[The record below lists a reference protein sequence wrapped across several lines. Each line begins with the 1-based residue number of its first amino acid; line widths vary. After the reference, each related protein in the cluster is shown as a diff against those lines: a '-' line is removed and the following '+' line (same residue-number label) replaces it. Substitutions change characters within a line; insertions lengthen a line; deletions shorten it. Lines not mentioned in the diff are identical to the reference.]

1 MGLCSRGALEAGAV
15 VTLRETRYWIARSA
29 RGHVPLIAPPI
40 TSGRLPTLAEGTDR
54 SVLDVLLEPGNVG
67 ALTFAA
73 AWGFHH
79 DRNARRTH
87 DFR

>member
-1 MGLCSRGALEAGAV
+1 MPSSLFAKRGIGLLAPLAGMFRSSLLRSPAGAY
-15 VTLRETRYWIARSA
+15 RRSQ
-29 RGHVPLIAPPI
+29 R
-40 TSGRLPTLAEGTDR
+40 STDR